1 MKGMCMN
8 RMKVGVLGA
17 TGMVGQ
23 NYIRLL
29 NNHPWFDVTYVAAS
43 PRSAGKKFVD
53 AVEGRWLM
61 PEPMPEA
68 VRNLVVGDANLV
80 DAAKGKCELV
90 FSAIEEDKDVV
101 RKLEEAYAA
110 ADFPVI
116 SNNSAHRS
124 TPDVPM
130 MVPEVNW
137 AHAELIKVQR
147 KNRGWKKGLIAVK
160 PNCSIQSYVTPVH
173 ALREAGFPVS
183 AMFVTTMQA
192 VSGAGFPGPASYT
205 MLDGVVPFIKGEEE
219 KSEQEPLRVLGKLVN
234 GKIENESALKI
245 TAHCNRVAVIDGHT
259 ACVSLQFAGKK
270 PSIDEIRKI
279 WTEFTSE
286 PQKLKLPSAP
296 IPALVYRTEPDRPQP
311 RMDRDLGKGMTVTL
325 GRLRPCTVFD
335 IRFVGLSHNTIRGA
349 AGGAILMAELLKA
362 QGYF

>member
-29 NNHPWFDVTYVAAS
+29 NNHPWFEVTYVAAS

-80 DAAKGKCELV
+80 DAAKGKCDLV

-101 RKLEEAYAA
+101 RRLEEAYAA
-110 ADFPVI
+110 ADFAVI

-147 KNRGWKKGLIAVK
+147 KNRGWKKGCIAVK

-270 PSIDEIRKI
+270 PSIDEIRKTWI
-279 WTEFTSE
+279 EFTSE

-311 RMDRDLGKGMTVTL
+311 RMDRDLGHGMTVSL

-335 IRFVGLSHNTIRGA
+335 IRVGGRSHTTIRGA